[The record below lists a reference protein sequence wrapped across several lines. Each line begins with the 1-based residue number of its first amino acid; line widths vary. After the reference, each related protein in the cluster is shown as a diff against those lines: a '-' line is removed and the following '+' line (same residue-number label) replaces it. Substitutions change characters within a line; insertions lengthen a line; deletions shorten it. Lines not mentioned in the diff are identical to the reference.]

1 MPRKQAIETGSV
13 HHVFNR
19 SIAGYQ
25 IFPKDLHYQR
35 FQQMLRFFQWENIS
49 LRFSHIHENELE
61 PILKMFEE
69 SKKRRVEIVCYCLMP
84 NHFHLAIKEVLP
96 LGIERFMADLQNS
109 YSKYFNLRHARKG
122 PLWEGRFK
130 NVACETDDQ
139 LLHLTRYIHLNPVT
153 ANLISRP
160 EDWKASSYLEYL
172 HQSPLNICRYH
183 SLISISPSNYTQ
195 FIENRIEDQKTLAR
209 IKVLLLD

>member
-1 MPRKQAIETGSV
+1 MPRKQGIETGSV

-19 SIAGYQ
+19 SIAGYH
-25 IFPKDLHYQR
+25 IFPKGLHYQR
-35 FQQMLRFFQWENIS
+35 FQQMLRFFQWEDIA
-49 LRFSHIHENELE
+49 LRFSHIREKDFA
-61 PILKMFEE
+61 PTLKMFEE
-69 SKKRRVEIVCYCLMP
+69 SKKRRIEIICYCLMP
-84 NHFHLAIKEVLP
+84 NHFHLAIREVLP

-153 ANLISRP
+153 ANLATHP
-160 EDWKASSYLEYL
+160 EDWAASSYLEYL
-172 HQSPLNICRYH
+172 NQSPISTCRYD
-183 SLISISPSNYTQ
+183 SSISISPSYYAHFVNS
-195 FIENRIEDQKTLAR
+195 RIEDQKTLAR
-209 IKVLLLD
+209 IKALLLD